1 MLRDFFKEGAIYTFA
16 NLVTKGVSLLLIPF
30 YTAYFL
36 PSDYGVLDLLT
47 VFTAFVNAVLS
58 MQIGQGASRYLA
70 DQHLNEDEKRK
81 IGSTA
86 INLIVLTYLAGTL
99 LIFITAGFWTDL
111 LSSETETVSES
122 IFKLSISTIGLNA
135 IFYQLGVH
143 LRFKRKTKL
152 FAVTSFIQAVLTILI
167 TYVFV
172 SQYAFGIDAVF
183 YASLIVT
190 PLMIIVQLLFM
201 QKDFSLFIGKKESAM
216 LLKFSVPLIP
226 AAIAYIVLE
235 LTDRL
240 FLAEYRDFSEVG
252 VYGIAARFSGV
263 FYLVISGFSMAL
275 APLIYENYENDQTKN
290 KLNKLIKIYFL
301 TGGIAVFILS
311 LFSHET
317 LVLFTNEKYYSAALV
332 MPLLYLSVFFSGLG
346 MFSVGINLKGKTY
359 ITSLVV
365 LFSAVLNVVLNFI
378 FIPEYGFVAAGYTT
392 LISVWLNQVVLFYI
406 AGGFYYF
413 YGVGGVVFILVA
425 TAGLVLLW
433 MYFDQ
438 ISHQNYY
445 NVLFIKIL
453 ISVILIAG
461 WWFTFNKLK
470 SKKIN

>member
-1 MLRDFFKEGAIYTFA
+1 MLRDFFKEGVIYTFA

-47 VFTAFVNAVLS
+47 VFTAFVNAVFSL
-58 MQIGQGASRYLA
+58 QIGQGASRYLA
-70 DQHLNEDEKRK
+70 DQHLNEDEKKK

-86 INLIVLTYLAGTL
+86 MNLVVLTYLLATL
-99 LIFITAGFWTDL
+99 LLFITAGFWTNL
-111 LSSETETVSES
+111 LSSDSETVSET
-122 IFKLSISTIGLNA
+122 IFKLSVSTIGLNA
-135 IFYQLGVH
+135 VFYQLGVH

-152 FAVTSFIQAVLTILI
+152 FAITSFAQAVLTILT
-167 TYVFV
+167 TYIFV

-183 YASLIVT
+183 YATLFVT
-190 PLMIIVQLLFM
+190 PLIIIAQLIFM
-201 QKDFSLFIGKKESAM
+201 RKDFSFFIGKKESAM

-252 VYGIAARFSGV
+252 IYGIAARFSGV

-275 APLIYENYENDQTKN
+275 APLIYENYENDLTKK

-301 TGGIAVFILS
+301 AGGIAVVILS

-317 LVLFTNEKYYSAALV
+317 LVLFTNEKYYGASLA
-332 MPLLYLSVFFSGLG
+332 MPLLYTSVFFSGLG

-365 LFSAVLNVVLNFI
+365 LGSAALNVVLNYI
-378 FIPEYGFVAAGYTT
+378 FIPEYGYVAAGFTT
-392 LISVWLNQVVLFYI
+392 LVSVWLNQVVLFFI
-406 AGGFYYF
+406 AGRYYYF
-413 YGVGGVVFILVA
+413 YSGVYVA
-425 TAGLVLLW
+425 A
-433 MYFDQ
+433 
-438 ISHQNYY
+438 IS
-445 NVLFIKIL
+445 L
-453 ISVILIAG
+453 IFAIIVCIGCFFWSAI
-461 WWFTFNKLK
+461 
-470 SKKIN
+470 S

>member
-1 MLRDFFKEGAIYTFA
+1 MLRDFIKEGAIYTFA

-30 YTAYFL
+30 YTAYFS
-36 PSDYGVLDLLT
+36 PADYGVLDLLT

-58 MQIGQGASRYLA
+58 LQIGQGASRYLA
-70 DQHLNEDEKRK
+70 DQHLNDDEKRK

-86 INLIVLTYLAGTL
+86 INLVVLTYLAGTL
-99 LIFITAGFWTDL
+99 LLFISAGLWTDL

-122 IFKLSISTIGLNA
+122 IFKLSVSTIGLNA
-135 IFYQLGVH
+135 VFYQLGVH
-143 LRFKRKTKL
+143 LRFKRKTKI
-152 FAVTSFIQAVLTILI
+152 FAITSFLQAVLTILI
-167 TYVFV
+167 TYIFV
-172 SQYAFGIDAVF
+172 SKYAFGIDAVF
-183 YASLIVT
+183 YASLVVS

-252 VYGIAARFSGV
+252 IYGIAARFSGV

-275 APLIYENYENDQTKN
+275 APLIYENYENDQTRN

-301 TGGIAVFILS
+301 AGGIAVLILS
-311 LFSHET
+311 VFSYQT
-317 LVLFTNEKYYSAALV
+317 LVLFTNEKYYGASLV
-332 MPLLYLSVFFSGLG
+332 MPLLYTSVFFSGLG

-365 LFSAVLNVVLNFI
+365 LFSAALNVVLNFI
-378 FIPEYGFVAAGYTT
+378 FIPEYGYVAAGYTT
-392 LISVWLNQVVLFYI
+392 LVSVWLNQVVLFYI
-406 AGGFYYF
+406 AGGFYSF
-413 YGVGGVVFILVA
+413 YPGWKVVLNSTLIAVI
-425 TAGLVLLW
+425 VLL
-433 MYFDQ
+433 
-438 ISHQNYY
+438 ISAW
-445 NVLFIKIL
+445 I
-453 ISVILIAG
+453 
-461 WWFTFNKLK
+461 
-470 SKKIN
+470 